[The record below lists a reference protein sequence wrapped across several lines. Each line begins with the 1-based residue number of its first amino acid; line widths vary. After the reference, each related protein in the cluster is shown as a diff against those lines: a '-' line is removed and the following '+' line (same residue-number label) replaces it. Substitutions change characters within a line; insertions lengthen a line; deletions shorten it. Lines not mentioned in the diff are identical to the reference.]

1 MVFFIDTFA
10 IPLSGVVAVREYGS
24 SSAPRARLVS
34 MKTTALLVLALG
46 LGFGVSGCQ
55 KEQPVVE
62 ATPLATA
69 EVPVDHLAK
78 GELLEGS
85 EKALTILLPRELHV
99 DNAFVQV
106 VYASGNA
113 SPENVANYFRARVGD
128 GSVTSGAS
136 ATLFENVRVAAAP
149 TVYLRI
155 RVQPGPDGVG
165 SSVEIRDITP
175 PPSLNLPDEE
185 ARWRSAGLKPNGTLA
200 DPKHMQ

>member
-1 MVFFIDTFA
+1 MFFIDTFA

-24 SSAPRARLVS
+24 SSAPRARSVS

-46 LGFGVSGCQ
+46 LGLACQ

-62 ATPLATA
+62 ATPVVGATA